1 MTMNRVIH
9 GAVRRDLARLEAAL
23 AAFPDGDGRRAAE
36 LQRGYA
42 FLRSE
47 LTRHHEGEDTWI
59 WPMLA
64 SFQVDPVLL
73 AAMESEHRA
82 MAEALATTGLALDA
96 LVKRPTAA
104 VAKSARVS
112 VVDTGEVVERHLAH
126 EENDLEPVLRP
137 HLDSPEWHAVE
148 KKLRSAPPTVAGRFF
163 AWLQD
168 GMDDDSRAFLRSTV
182 PPPVTWVLSRVFGI
196 GYYRH
201 IAPVWRR

>member
-9 GAVRRDLARLEAAL
+9 NAVRRDLAGLESAL
-23 AAFPDGDGRRAAE
+23 AAFPEGDGQRAVE
-36 LQRGYA
+36 LQRGYG

-64 SFQVDPVLL
+64 AFQVDPALL

-112 VVDTGEVVERHLAH
+112 AVDTAEVVERHLAH
-126 EENDLEPVLRP
+126 EENDLEPELKP
-137 HLDSPEWHAVE
+137 HVDSPEWHAVE

-182 PPPVTWVLSRVFGI
+182 PPPVTWVLSRLFGI